1 MPTPRR
7 PARNRRPNLRPF
19 AVLGLALL
27 GAWTVARPEAS
38 PSSRV
43 DQETLDRIQR
53 ECLHAYPP
61 KLLAKMASGAQEIPS
76 EVEEKPKAQMQF
88 LDKEIPLD
96 KGLFYPSLLEEV
108 LLPLDRYVT
117 DGSRFLD
124 LGSGDGRVVFLAAV
138 LGAEATGIEYDPKMV
153 KTSRKALQALDGVVD
168 AEHVKIVEGDFF
180 EYSWSPYDVVFFFD
194 LSSFAPDRV
203 REKLRRDLGPDAR
216 LVVGWEQAPFPG
228 FELEAVFPEGQR
240 LPAMKVYRRQP
251 EPDGGDG

>member
-7 PARNRRPNLRPF
+7 PARTRRPILPSLT
-19 AVLGLALL
+19 VLGWALL
-27 GAWTVARPEAS
+27 ASWAMARPIAS

-43 DQETLDRIQR
+43 DQATLDRIQR
-53 ECLHAYPP
+53 ECLHAYPGE
-61 KLLAKMASGAQEIPS
+61 LLAKMASGAQEIPS
-76 EVEEKPKAQMQF
+76 EVEAKPKAQMQF

-96 KGLFYPSLLEEV
+96 KGLFYPSLLEEIV
-108 LLPLDRYVT
+108 LPFDRYVT
-117 DGSRFLD
+117 EDTRFLD

-153 KTSRKALQALDGVVD
+153 KTSRKALKSLDGVVD
-168 AEHVKIVEGDFF
+168 AQRVKIVEGDFF

-203 REKLRRDLGPDAR
+203 REKLRQDLGPDTR

-228 FELEAVFPEGQR
+228 FELEAVFPENAR
-240 LPAMKVYRRQP
+240 RPAMKVYRRQG
-251 EPDGGDG
+251 EPDDSQG